1 MNKTEELTYRIKSE
15 FVLLRHVGEC
25 SDKHRI
31 EEEFNKHLREYKDLT
46 GHDFQLEEVTKKLD
60 HGYECD

>member
-1 MNKTEELTYRIKSE
+1 MTKEDELTYRIKSE
-15 FVLLRHVGEC
+15 FVLLKHVKEC

-31 EEEFNKHLREYKDLT
+31 EKKFNKHLKEYKYIT
-46 GHDFQLEEVTKKLD
+46 GHDFQLEEVTKKLK